1 MRHDAPWIFG
11 FHPKNFSLFHGW
23 YKKQKAN
30 LMANNRLKYTR
41 IDAVAR
47 TEKRQL
53 WNRPIF
59 WPLVLGLFLFV
70 VLLIPAINAYRR
82 RAKET
87 LQ

>member
-1 MRHDAPWIFG
+1 
-11 FHPKNFSLFHGW
+11 
-23 YKKQKAN
+23 
-30 LMANNRLKYTR
+30 MANNRLKYTR

-59 WPLVLGLFLFV
+59 WPLVLSLFLFV
-70 VLLIPAINAYRR
+70 ALLIPAINAYRR